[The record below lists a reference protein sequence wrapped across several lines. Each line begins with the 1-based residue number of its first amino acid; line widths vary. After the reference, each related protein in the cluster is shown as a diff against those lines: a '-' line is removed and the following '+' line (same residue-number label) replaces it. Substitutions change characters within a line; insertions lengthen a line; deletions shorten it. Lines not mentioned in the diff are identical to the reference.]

1 MIGPFIDGG
10 SLLVGSSLGLILNK
24 KLPKRINIIIFQ
36 VIGIFTLFYG
46 ISSAL
51 KSNNYIILILSIVIG
66 SLIGELIN
74 IDKYVVNLSNYLK
87 IKINI
92 KNKKFNQGLITTF
105 FLIGMGPT
113 TILAAMQESLSG
125 NLELIYTIAV
135 LNFFAGMALAAAM
148 GVGVALA
155 TIPLLIYQS
164 SITLFAAYLEPFL
177 LEQVI
182 YEFTAV
188 GGLILIALSLS
199 VLEIKQIKVMNMLPG
214 LIIATILAYLIL

>member
-1 MIGPFIDGG
+1 
-10 SLLVGSSLGLILNK
+10 
-24 KLPKRINIIIFQ
+24 
-36 VIGIFTLFYG
+36 
-46 ISSAL
+46 
-51 KSNNYIILILSIVIG
+51 
-66 SLIGELIN
+66 
-74 IDKYVVNLSNYLK
+74 
-87 IKINI
+87 
-92 KNKKFNQGLITTF
+92 
-105 FLIGMGPT
+105 MGPT